1 MPLVAHD
8 RIART
13 GAVAVVA
20 GIAVSV
26 LLAPF
31 GEPWRT
37 SVAGAVAV
45 LLVALGSPHGA
56 LDHLVLL
63 AGRGGVPDGGG
74 PDGPAGR
81 GAAHRDQGATGA
93 RRVDGLPAERAAGP
107 VAGLLGDRRLPPAVA
122 AFRGLS
128 ARFVVGYVGLALL
141 SLTAYLA
148 APRAGFALFLLLSVA
163 HFAAGEAGVAV
174 ERGLARGWKDPLA
187 WVASLGGAVV
197 VVLPLASR
205 EAGAALTAVDPRL
218 APVLGPLPLL
228 ADLLVVVGVVA
239 VLWCVAAAV
248 RGDHRAATVATEL
261 AALTA
266 LAALAHPLIAFA
278 VFFAFWHALRHQA
291 RLAQVLR
298 GPAGEPSPRHVG
310 RPLREVL
317 DSAWAGVPA
326 TVGVL
331 VAAVALGLTGAT
343 VLGGLLAVIW
353 ALTVPH
359 SVAVAVLEVRSSRT
373 RHRTVGPGACG
384 GPATGPTPGTDDAP
398 IASKDHDD
406 TPPGRGDGR
415 RAAAADGL
423 RG

>member
-13 GAVAVVA
+13 GTVAVVA
-20 GIAVSV
+20 GIALSV
-26 LLAPF
+26 LLAPL

-37 SVAGAVAV
+37 GVAGAVAV
-45 LLVALGSPHGA
+45 VLVALGSPHGA
-56 LDHLVLL
+56 LDHLVML
-63 AGRGGVPDGGG
+63 ANRPGT
-74 PDGPAGR
+74 AGT
-81 GAAHRDQGATGA
+81 RD
-93 RRVDGLPAERAAGP
+93 RSV
-107 VAGLLGDRRLPPAVA
+107 LG

-128 ARFVVGYVGLALL
+128 VPFVAGYGAVALV
-141 SLTAYLA
+141 SLGAYLL
-148 APRAGFALFLLLSVA
+148 APRAGFALFLVLSVA

-174 ERGLARGWKDPLA
+174 ERGLARGWRDPLA

-205 EAGAALTAVDPRL
+205 EAGVAVTAVDPRL

-228 ADLLVVVGVVA
+228 AGVLTVVGVLA
-239 VLWCVAAAV
+239 VLCCVVAAV
-248 RGDHRAATVATEL
+248 RGDHRATTVATEL

-278 VFFAFWHALRHQA
+278 VFFAFWHSLRHQA
-291 RLAQVLR
+291 RLADVLR
-298 GPAGEPSPRHVG
+298 GPTGVPLPEHVG
-310 RPLREVL
+310 RPLREIV
-317 DSAWAGVPA
+317 DSARGGVPA

-331 VAAVALGLTGAT
+331 VMAVALGLTGAT

-359 SVAVAVLEVRSSRT
+359 SVAVAVLEVRA
-373 RHRTVGPGACG
+373 GA
-384 GPATGPTPGTDDAP
+384 A
-398 IASKDHDD
+398 
-406 TPPGRGDGR
+406 R
-415 RAAAADGL
+415 RASAASGTERVVGASEGHGTTPLVGVDAGHRDPAPPAPHGM

>member
-20 GIAVSV
+20 GIVVSV
-26 LLAPF
+26 LLAPL

-63 AGRGGVPDGGG
+63 ARRGGVPDGGG
-74 PDGPAGR
+74 SDGTVGR
-81 GAAHRDQGATGA
+81 GAA
-93 RRVDGLPAERAAGP
+93 
-107 VAGLLGDRRLPPAVA
+107 A

-128 ARFVVGYVGLALL
+128 ARFVVGYVALALL

-148 APRAGFALFLLLSVA
+148 APRTGFALFLVLSVA

-174 ERGLARGWKDPLA
+174 ERGLARGWTDPLA

-239 VLWCVAAAV
+239 VLWCVAVAV

-298 GPAGEPSPRHVG
+298 GPAGAPSPRHAG

-331 VAAVALGLTGAT
+331 VVAVALGLTGAT

-359 SVAVAVLEVRSSRT
+359 SVAVAVLEVRAARA
-373 RHRTVGPGACG
+373 RGADRRD
-384 GPATGPTPGTDDAP
+384 GTAGVTTT
-398 IASKDHDD
+398 SKDHDQ
-406 TPPGRGDGR
+406 TPADRVLGR
-415 RAAAADGL
+415 RPAAADGV

>member
-8 RIART
+8 RITRT
-13 GAVAVVA
+13 GTVAVVV

-37 SVAGAVAV
+37 GVAGAVAV
-45 LLVALGSPHGA
+45 LLIALGSPHGA

-63 AGRGGVPDGGG
+63 AGRPDAPDARDRHDRGATRGGRL
-74 PDGPAGR
+74 AGR
-81 GAAHRDQGATGA
+81 LDRLRGA
-93 RRVDGLPAERAAGP
+93 P
-107 VAGLLGDRRLPPAVA
+107 VVA
-122 AFRGLS
+122 SFRGLS
-128 ARFVVGYVGLALL
+128 TRFVTGYVTLALL
-141 SLTAYLA
+141 SLTAYLM
-148 APRAGFALFLLLSVA
+148 APRAGFALFLVLSVA
-163 HFAAGEAGVAV
+163 HFATGEAGVAV
-174 ERGLARGWKDPLA
+174 ERGLARGWTDPLA

-228 ADLLVVVGVVA
+228 ADVLVVVGVTA
-239 VLWCVAAAV
+239 VLWCVAASV

-278 VFFAFWHALRHQA
+278 VFFAFWHALRHQS

-298 GPAGEPSPRHVG
+298 GPTGAPSARHVD

-331 VAAVALGLTGAT
+331 VVAVALGLTGAT

-359 SVAVAVLEVRSSRT
+359 SVAVAVLEVRAARARKVPT
-373 RHRTVGPGACG
+373 EPVPAPGTAA
-384 GPATGPTPGTDDAP
+384 GPAT
-398 IASKDHDD
+398 SNDHDEIPAGD
-406 TPPGRGDGR
+406 GDGR
-415 RAAAADGL
+415 RAAAADGV